1 MMDFLGLKEK
11 NMEFFFVK
19 CVWVSIVFTFFL
31 KEKVDTVFFRKKSF
45 EMKKMT
51 NMKKKQQFSGCI
63 PDVCKPVTVQC

>member
-31 KEKVDTVFFRKKSF
+31 KEKV
-45 EMKKMT
+45 E
-51 NMKKKQQFSGCI
+51 NLKKKQQFSGCI